1 MHLYTLNIKLILMY
15 TARVLDKATV
25 PSDISLSLR
34 FGCRFS
40 PGCGGLVHLH
50 LAGKASVTLRNT
62 HLTCKETGKARQR
75 LTRFQV
81 ATERCRKSCESVI
94 HCHFLP
100 PSGLPEGY
108 RSYWPQMATYPRSNR
123 QPMNLLET
131 NRFDRI

>member
-1 MHLYTLNIKLILMY
+1 MHLYTINIILMY

-25 PSDISLSLR
+25 PSAISLSLH

-50 LAGKASVTLRNT
+50 LAGKASVTLRKT
-62 HLTCKETGKARQR
+62 HLTCKETGKSRQW

-81 ATERCRKSCESVI
+81 ATERCRDSCESVI
-94 HCHFLP
+94 HCCFLP

-108 RSYWPQMATYPRSNR
+108 RSYLPQMATCPRSNR

-131 NRFDRI
+131 KRFDMI

>member
-1 MHLYTLNIKLILMY
+1 MHLYTLNIILMY
-15 TARVLDKATV
+15 VARVLDKATV
-25 PSDISLSLR
+25 PSDISLSLH

-50 LAGKASVTLRNT
+50 LAGKASVTLRKT
-62 HLTCKETGKARQR
+62 HLTCKETGKSRQW

-81 ATERCRKSCESVI
+81 ATERSRKSCESVI

-108 RSYWPQMATYPRSNR
+108 RSYLPQMATCPRNNR
-123 QPMNLLET
+123 QPVNLLET
-131 NRFDRI
+131 